1 MRRSEVLTGTTSV
14 LIIVKSRPIE
24 DLESRPQDE
33 LLGGIKRRGAFCDV
47 VGVGLGNFCSTEH
60 SVTIIPINRA
70 SFTCETGTEPA
81 MCSRSA
87 FVKLNLFYFFFSRLE
102 SSPGSSSIASWLR
115 THGRPPGFETHPT
128 LPTEVTSGTFVPS
141 SFPQLSCL

>member
-1 MRRSEVLTGTTSV
+1 MRRSEVLTGIMSV

-47 VGVGLGNFCSTEH
+47 VGDGLGYFCSTEH
-60 SVTIIPINRA
+60 SVTIILINRA

-87 FVKLNLFYFFFSRLE
+87 FLKLNLFYFFFSLLD
-102 SSPGSSSIASWLR
+102 SSPRSGSIASWLR
-115 THGRPPGFETHPT
+115 TQGRPPGFETHPT